1 MEKYNNNN
9 EISFLNLDN
18 TFNEKE
24 NIILPKIKKKFN
36 SYENKMKVNKI
47 CQCEKNYNSYN
58 KVNYPAFLTSTKS
71 ETEKINCYNSN
82 KYNIRNDINNE
93 DKIFKLL
100 KEKIEIKP
108 INPNIFHYNKTKNN
122 LRSNNI
128 LITYLNDASLLKNSY
143 FGIREKRKLKEVKVG
158 RILTL
163 SNTYKQID
171 NPNNVLNNN
180 NILDL
185 RIYRNKY
192 AKNNKTKRFKT
203 LDKKNIKND
212 ISDYINSNWRKN
224 FNCSLKY
231 KYNKN
236 KKSID
241 EVTLKIEKI
250 DQQVKKTFDIF
261 KNETDEIFDKA
272 MDIKNDKKKKK
283 FQKIF

>member
-1 MEKYNNNN
+1 MEKYNNNNN

-18 TFNEKE
+18 TFNEKI
-24 NIILPKIKKKFN
+24 NIKLPKIKKEFN
-36 SYENKMKVNKI
+36 SYEDKMKVNKI
-47 CQCEKNYNSYN
+47 CQCDKNYNSN
-58 KVNYPAFLTSTKS
+58 KKVNYPSFLTSTKF
-71 ETEKINCYNSN
+71 ETEKINFYNSN

-108 INPNIFHYNKTKNN
+108 INTNIFHYNKTNKN

-143 FGIREKRKLKEVKVG
+143 FSIREKRKLKEVKVG

-171 NPNNVLNNN
+171 NPNNVLIKK
-180 NILDL
+180 NILDF
-185 RIYRNKY
+185 RKDRNIYE
-192 AKNNKTKRFKT
+192 NNKSKRFKT

-212 ISDYINSNWRKN
+212 ISDYTNSNWRKN
-224 FNCSLKY
+224 FNCALKY

-236 KKSID
+236 RKSID
-241 EVTLKIEKI
+241 EVALKIEKI
-250 DQQVKKTFDIF
+250 DDQVKKTFDIF
-261 KNETDEIFDKA
+261 KNETDEIFDDA
-272 MDIKNDKKKKK
+272 MDIQNDKKKKK
-283 FQKIF
+283 LKKIF